1 MAPATLREAKG
12 GAGNTCIPP
21 FPFPTPLPFPFHFTF
36 PPPSPFPLH
45 WTCGSRS
52 GPSCFND
59 NSTNDVIT
67 R

>member
-36 PPPSPFPLH
+36 PLPFPF
-45 WTCGSRS
+45 
-52 GPSCFND
+52 PSALD
-59 NSTNDVIT
+59 MWQQI
-67 R
+67 RAQLL